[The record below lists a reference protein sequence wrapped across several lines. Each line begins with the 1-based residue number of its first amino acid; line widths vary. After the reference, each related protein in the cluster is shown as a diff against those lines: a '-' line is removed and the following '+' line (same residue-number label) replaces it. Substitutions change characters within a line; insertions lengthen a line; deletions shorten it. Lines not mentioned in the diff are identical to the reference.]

1 MSEKRNT
8 ILIADDFLIN
18 RQLLKNIFQEQYEI
32 LEAENGK
39 EAITLLTRYQN
50 DIALVFLDLLMP
62 VKSGIEVLQF
72 MEEEGLD
79 KSIPVI
85 VITGEATD
93 ESDERVYELGASDI
107 IYKPFAP
114 KVVMRRAKN
123 IIELYEHRIS
133 LEEKLEQRTLE
144 VTSSKKKLERFNE
157 FLVNSLST
165 IAEFRTFD
173 SDEHIER
180 LKYFTRVILNYVSKQ
195 YPKYR
200 LTKEQIEL
208 IVQASALHDIG
219 KIAISDSILL
229 KPDKLTEEEFEQ
241 VIKTNLNGTFF
252 LSKTVAKYMIQNGI
266 KGNILNIASSSSLRP
281 AASAYTFSKWG
292 IRGFTLGLAK
302 TLAPYGITVNGL
314 APGPTATPMLHRDGH
329 DITFEKNPMG
339 RFAMPEEIANMAA
352 VLVSDI
358 GRMIVGDIV
367 YMTGGA
373 GVITYDDIEYKI

>member
-39 EAITLLTRYQN
+39 EAIILLTKYQN

-62 VKSGIEVLQF
+62 VQSGIDVLQF
-72 MEEEGLD
+72 MEQEQLD
-79 KSIPVI
+79 NSIPVI

-123 IIELYEHRIS
+123 IIELFEHRIS
-133 LEEKLEQRTLE
+133 LEKNLEQRTQE
-144 VTSSKKKLERFNE
+144 VISSKNKLERFNE

-173 SDEHIER
+173 SDEHITR
-180 LKYFTRVILNYVSKQ
+180 LKYFTRVILNYLKTH
-195 YPKYR
+195 YPKYE
-200 LTKEQIEL
+200 LTKEQIDL

-229 KPDKLTEEEFEQ
+229 KPDKLTEEEFEIMKTHTTQGAKFIEGFINNTGQNDVFFRYCYDICKYHHERYDGGGYPDGIAGDDIPIWAQ
-241 VIKTNLNGTFF
+241 VVSIAHTYDNLI
-252 LSKTVAKYMIQNGI
+252 SKRAYKVPYVVGEATRMINAGEC
-266 KGNILNIASSSSLRP
+266 GV
-281 AASAYTFSKWG
+281 FSPDVLDC
-292 IRGFTLGLAK
+292 FNLAK
-302 TLAPYGITVNGL
+302 EELYHVTEDEN
-314 APGPTATPMLHRDGH
+314 
-329 DITFEKNPMG
+329 FS
-339 RFAMPEEIANMAA
+339 FADME
-352 VLVSDI
+352 
-358 GRMIVGDIV
+358 
-367 YMTGGA
+367 
-373 GVITYDDIEYKI
+373 

>member
-1 MSEKRNT
+1 MFEKRNT

-39 EAITLLTRYQN
+39 DAITLLTRYHD

-72 MEEEGLD
+72 MEEEQLD

-123 IIELYEHRIS
+123 IMELFEHRIS
-133 LEEKLEQRTLE
+133 LERTLE
-144 VTSSKKKLERFNE
+144 RRTQEVISHKKKLERFSE

-165 IAEFRTFD
+165 VAEFRLFD
-173 SDEHIER
+173 SDEHISR
-180 LKYFTRVILNYVSKQ
+180 VKYFTRVIL
-195 YPKYR
+195 KYLR
-200 LTKEQIEL
+200 KHYEKYELTNEQIDL

-219 KIAISDSILL
+219 KIVIPDNILL
-229 KPDKLTEEEFEQ
+229 KPDKLTEEEFEVMKTHTIEGAKFVEGFIHNTKEDDVFFRYCYDICKYHHERYDGGGYPEGLSGDEIPIWAQ
-241 VIKTNLNGTFF
+241 VVAIAHTYDNLI
-252 LSKTVAKYMIQNGI
+252 SKRVYKVPYVVDE
-266 KGNILNIASSSSLRP
+266 
-281 AASAYTFSKWG
+281 AA
-292 IRGFTLGLAK
+292 
-302 TLAPYGITVNGL
+302 
-314 APGPTATPMLHRDGH
+314 
-329 DITFEKNPMG
+329 
-339 RFAMPEEIANMAA
+339 
-352 VLVSDI
+352 
-358 GRMIVGDIV
+358 RMIN
-367 YMTGGA
+367 A
-373 GVITYDDIEYKI
+373 GECGVFSPEILDCFNLAREELFRVTEDENFSFADME